1 MSQPSSA
8 QTTSKKKNRL
18 FILIALIILI
28 LILLFSL
35 SMCGKGPSTQNQGD
49 PLVFED
55 PVFEQAVKTSLN
67 KGSNDS
73 VYTSD
78 LSEIKT
84 LSIIGDTLL
93 MYKSGEEQKRLVFFF
108 GTAVEIDG
116 VRQETQGTLTSLAD
130 LKHFPN
136 LALLTVALQKNIDFS
151 TIKAIPNVHYLH
163 IYGSDVDTLDFVKYS
178 NILTTLDVDYHQ
190 ITTLDAL
197 KDSTKL
203 KRVSVAFGPLEDIEG
218 LKDCVLITDLDLSE
232 NNVTDI
238 SALEKLTALEELY
251 LRENNITDISVVANL
266 KELTFLGLS
275 QNNISDVSPIASLE
289 KLTRIMLAD
298 NPVSNMESI
307 SKYEDI
313 IE

>member
-8 QTTSKKKNRL
+8 QPNSKKKNRL
-18 FILIALIILI
+18 FILIAIIILI

-35 SMCGKGPSTQNQGD
+35 SMCGNGPSTQNQGD

-73 VYTSD
+73 VYASD

-84 LSIIGDTLL
+84 LHILADTLL
-93 MYKSGEEQKRLVFFF
+93 MYKGGQEQKRLVFFY
-108 GTAVEIDG
+108 GTAVEIDE

-130 LKHFPN
+130 LKYFPN
-136 LALLTVALQKNIDFS
+136 LEVLYVAFQKNIDFGTLKDIS
-151 TIKAIPNVHYLH
+151 KVHMLYLYGNDQDTI
-163 IYGSDVDTLDFVKYS
+163 DFVANS
-178 NILTTLDVDYHQ
+178 NNLVTLHVNHHQ
-190 ITTLDAL
+190 IENLDAL
-197 KDSTKL
+197 KNSLKL
-203 KRVSVAFGPLEDIEG
+203 KRLTVAYGPLKDITG
-218 LKDCVLITDLDLSE
+218 IKDAVLLERLDFSE
-232 NNVTDI
+232 NQITDI
-238 SALEKLTALEELY
+238 SPLEKLVLIEDLY
-251 LRENNITDISVVANL
+251 LRVNNITDISVVANL

-298 NPVSNMESI
+298 NPVSNMDSI